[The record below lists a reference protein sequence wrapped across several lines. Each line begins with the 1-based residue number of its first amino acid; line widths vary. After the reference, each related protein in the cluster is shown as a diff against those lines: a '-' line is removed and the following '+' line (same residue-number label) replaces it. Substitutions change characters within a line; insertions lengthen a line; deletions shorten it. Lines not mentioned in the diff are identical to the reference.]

1 MKFDFSKV
9 TVSKSLGI
17 DLGTSNTLVYAAGRG
32 ILVQEP
38 SVAAVNSRTM
48 GVLEVG
54 DAANLMVGK
63 TSGEQNAVRPIKD
76 GVIAEYDVTV
86 SMLRK
91 FMRKTAGSMI
101 FSRPKVAMCIPHG
114 VTGVDR
120 RAFEDAAMEAGARS
134 VTLIEKPVA
143 AALGA
148 GVKIGAP
155 RGSFIID
162 IGGGTTEVATVS
174 LGAIVTSSS
183 IRVAGN
189 RLDEAIMVYIKRR
202 YNVSI
207 SPKTAELLK
216 LRIGSVHPQAD
227 IGSIE
232 VRGKNLASGLPA
244 MLTVTS
250 GEVRDAMSDQ
260 IEQILDCIR
269 QVLEKT
275 PPELCGDIYDRGIIL
290 TGGSANLR
298 GLSNLLT
305 QITGIRVTVADR
317 PMQSCAIGLGK
328 FVENPEKYPYL
339 TQYKAR

>member
-1 MKFDFSKV
+1 MKLDLSKV
-9 TVSKSLGI
+9 KMSKSLGI
-17 DLGTSNTLVYAAGRG
+17 DLGTSNTLIFAEGKG
-32 ILVQEP
+32 ICLQEP

-48 GVLEVG
+48 AVLEVG
-54 DAANLMVGK
+54 DAASLMVGK
-63 TSGEQNAVRPIKD
+63 TAGEQLAFRPIKD
-76 GVIAEYDVTV
+76 GVIADYDVTV
-86 SMLRK
+86 AMLNK
-91 FMRKTAGSMI
+91 FIKKIVGPV
-101 FSRPKVAMCIPHG
+101 FLNRPKVAMCVPHG

-134 VTLIEKPVA
+134 VTLIEKPIA
-143 AALGA
+143 AAIGA

-162 IGGGTTEVATVS
+162 IGGGTTEVATIS

-189 RLDEAIMVYIKRR
+189 RLDESIMMYIKRR

-207 SPKTAELLK
+207 STKTAEVLK
-216 LRIGSVHPQAD
+216 MRIGSVHPQAD
-227 IGSIE
+227 AGSME

-250 GEVRDAMSDQ
+250 AEVRDAMSDQ

-269 QVLEKT
+269 SVLEKT
-275 PPELCGDIYDRGIIL
+275 PPELCADIYDRGIIL
-290 TGGSANLR
+290 TGGCANLR
-298 GLSNLLT
+298 GLAGLLG
-305 QITGIRVTVADR
+305 QITGIRVITAEK
-317 PMQSCAIGLGK
+317 PLQNCAIGLGK
-328 FVENPEKYPYL
+328 FVEAPERYPYL